1 MEIKKCTMDDLDEL
15 ALWSMQANIDM
26 REGSPWGSLEES
38 PELLADSRENMK
50 KCLERESY
58 DVYEFMVEG
67 EPVGLIVVDKSGLY
81 PGTMV
86 ESFSIRREYRRRG
99 YGTQA
104 LHALM
109 AHLGVTALDLD
120 VFCWNRRAMAFYKS
134 FGFKEISLHMNYG
147 T

>member
-1 MEIKKCTMDDLDEL
+1 MEIKKCSMNDLDEL

-50 KCLERESY
+50 MCLERESY

-109 AHLGVTALDLD
+109 EHLGVTALDLD
-120 VFCWNRRAMAFYKS
+120 VFCWNQRAMAFYKS